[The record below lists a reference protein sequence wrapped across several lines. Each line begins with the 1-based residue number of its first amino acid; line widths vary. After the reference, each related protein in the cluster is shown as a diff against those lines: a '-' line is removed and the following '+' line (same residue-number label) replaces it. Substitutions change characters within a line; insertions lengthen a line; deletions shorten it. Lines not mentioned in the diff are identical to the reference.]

1 MYRSKTKTR
10 LGRRAVAN
18 EQRTILAAI
27 TLFLLMGIALTSVAS
42 ATYIMVKQIHFSRV
56 LSDSMKPEFKRGDLL
71 LVKPVDRLSLE
82 KGDIAVLPILG
93 EPGSQFAH
101 RIINVERTNNTV
113 QVQTKGDAN
122 PVIDPWKLT
131 ITSRKVPVVVSSIP
145 ASIVPLVSLN
155 RYVLTGLFALLCL
168 LFISLLTPRRMREPE
183 SD

>member
-101 RIINVERTNNTV
+101 RV
-113 QVQTKGDAN
+113 G
-122 PVIDPWKLT
+122 
-131 ITSRKVPVVVSSIP
+131 
-145 ASIVPLVSLN
+145 
-155 RYVLTGLFALLCL
+155 
-168 LFISLLTPRRMREPE
+168 
-183 SD
+183 